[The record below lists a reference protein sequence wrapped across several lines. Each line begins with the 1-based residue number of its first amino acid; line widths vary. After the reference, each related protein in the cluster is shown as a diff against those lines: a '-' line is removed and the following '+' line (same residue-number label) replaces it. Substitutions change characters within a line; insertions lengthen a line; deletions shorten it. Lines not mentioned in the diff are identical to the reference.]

1 MLDSY
6 DLKQHVTGPTHIM
19 GHTIDVIISPNK
31 DLYVSNIDIR
41 KIDLSH
47 HFLIEFGVNVS
58 TSEQT
63 TKLITYR
70 AWKGW
75 KDIDNKRYDQ
85 EIKEALSGMPET
97 KDLSEKLANYNRILT
112 EKGDKYAPPK
122 TKEIKIKPTAPWFDG
137 EYKSL

>member
-1 MLDSY
+1 M
-6 DLKQHVTGPTHIM
+6 
-19 GHTIDVIISPNK
+19 
-31 DLYVSNIDIR
+31 YVSNIDIR

-47 HFLIEFGVNVS
+47 HFLIEFGVNVA
-58 TSEQT
+58 TSEQA

-70 AWKGW
+70 AWK
-75 KDIDNKRYDQ
+75 DIDNKTFDQ
-85 EIKEALSGMPET
+85 EIKEALSSMPET